1 MVGEESKARPTT
13 WYTVFLCT
21 RVREPDQHDYKKLQ
35 HQMMYLQTTAFLPL
49 ILKADGKGTSLY
61 IDGAHAVHAD
71 IKSHAGV
78 YVTLGKGTVYA
89 ASTKTKLNTISSTE
103 TEVVAV
109 GEKLPKHLWF
119 RQFTTEQSGRDD
131 QVDVLHQDNMSTML
145 LQNNGRMSCGK
156 GSRHINIRYF
166 FITDRIKNKEIRVQY
181 CPTEEMIADY
191 FTKPLQG
198 SLFKKFRNLILGI
211 AEEDFNEYK
220 SEYNQALITFGL
232 NDTRINTAQT
242 ASE

>member
-1 MVGEESKARPTT
+1 M
-13 WYTVFLCT
+13 
-21 RVREPDQHDYKKLQ
+21 
-35 HQMMYLQTTAFLPL
+35 
-49 ILKADGKGTSLY
+49 
-61 IDGAHAVHAD
+61 
-71 IKSHAGV
+71 
-78 YVTLGKGTVYA
+78 
-89 ASTKTKLNTISSTE
+89 
-103 TEVVAV
+103 

-119 RQFTTEQSGRDD
+119 RQFTTEQNGRDD

-198 SLFKKFRNLILGI
+198 SLFKKFRNMILGI
-211 AEEDFNEYK
+211 MEDDIGVYK
-220 SEYNQALITFGL
+220 ENYRQALIAFGL
-232 NDTRINTAQT
+232 ME
-242 ASE
+242 S